1 LERIL
6 NAHPLLAI
14 APEMHWMTNAFE
26 RRRWNARRCLVTTE
40 MLRPLSEH
48 EMFPQFEVS
57 REDFLN
63 LVSPNRP
70 VKGAKFLTSFFGLYR
85 RAKGKLLVGSKTP
98 AYVSRLAA
106 MNVFW
111 PDTKFIHLI
120 RDGRAVCLSVLDWH
134 HAGRT
139 AGRYATWAQDP
150 VSTVAL
156 WWKRKVQLGQEG
168 GRLLGPRLY
177 YEVRYEALVAEP
189 AQECARLCAFL
200 GIPFNPAMLR
210 FHEGPPR
217 SDQPDHP
224 WRPITA
230 GLRDWR
236 TQMSEEAI
244 ERFEAVA
251 GGLLDQLGYARAV
264 PSLPPEAQEQA
275 ATMRQMFTAEA
286 SSRGDRLPDFW

>member
-14 APEMHWMTNAFE
+14 APEMHWMTNAFK
-26 RRRWNARRCLVTTE
+26 RRRWNARRCLVTAE
-40 MLRPLSEH
+40 MLRALSEH
-48 EMFPQFEVS
+48 EMFPQLEVS

-70 VKGAKFLTSFFGLYR
+70 VKGAKFLTRFFGLYR

-111 PDTKFIHLI
+111 PDTKFVHLI

-139 AGRYATWAQDP
+139 AGRYSTWAQDP

-168 GRLLGPRLY
+168 GRLLGPGLY
-177 YEVRYEALVAEP
+177 YEVRYEALIAEP
-189 AQECARLCAFL
+189 AEECARLCAFL
-200 GIPFNPAMLR
+200 GIPFNPAVLR

-217 SDQPDHP
+217 TDQPDHP

-251 GGLLDQLGYARAV
+251 GDLLDQLGYARAV
-264 PSLPPEAQEQA
+264 PSLPPEAQRQA

-286 SSRGDRLPDFW
+286 SSRGDRLPDLW